1 MENNRTKK
9 LVFSALFLALCIVL
23 PFLTGQL
30 KELGNALLPMHLPVM
45 VCGLLCGGG
54 LGAAVGFLAPFLRS
68 LIFGMPA
75 LYPNCIWMSCE
86 LATYGFVIGILYNK
100 LFKKQLL
107 WLYCS
112 LILAMLSGRVVWGVV
127 KAAVLGLSGSGFTIS
142 AFIAG
147 GFTSAI
153 PGIILQLLLIPLI
166 ISLINRKSKSNV
178 L

>member
-1 MENNRTKK
+1 MKNNKTRK
-9 LVFSALFLALCIVL
+9 LVLSALFLALCIVL

-30 KELGNALLPMHLPVM
+30 KELGSALLPMHLPVM
-45 VCGLLCGGG
+45 LCGLLCGGG

-75 LYPNCIWMSCE
+75 LYPNCVWMSCE

-100 LFKKQLL
+100 LFKKQLV

-112 LILAMLSGRVVWGVV
+112 LVLAMLSGRVVWGVV
-127 KAAVLGLSGSGFTIS
+127 KAAVLGLGGSGFTVS

-147 GFTSAI
+147 GFTSAF

-166 ISLINRKSKSNV
+166 ISLINRKSKSDV